1 MNNGKTNLPVVRD
14 SERAIDLV
22 QKHKS
27 QQALVFV
34 AEEVTKA
41 ERYTPLT
48 YTEAHN
54 LYEFSGPSC
63 LEISRSLPRHI
74 VFEDCA

>member
-1 MNNGKTNLPVVRD
+1 MNNGKTNLPAVRD

-22 QKHKS
+22 HKHKS
-27 QQALVFV
+27 QQDLVFV

-54 LYEFSGPSC
+54 LYGF
-63 LEISRSLPRHI
+63 
-74 VFEDCA
+74 